1 MHQQEH
7 VLEHKVLTGTDAE
20 AGDPYGISR
29 IGEACE
35 KLAKGIVSRFSAM
48 DQRIA
53 QLEQGRG
60 ESEGRAS

>member
-7 VLEHKVLTGTDAE
+7 VLEHKVLTGTDAS
-20 AGDPYGISR
+20 DPYGISR

-60 ESEGRAS
+60 EGEGHAS